1 MSALMTPRDTAA
13 APVRDDSGQDG
24 VPSAAAPRLAGAW
37 PRLRR
42 HAPIAV
48 PAALLVLLLVA
59 SLLAPWLP
67 VDDPTQIELA
77 NKLLPPGAAHWFGTD
92 ALGRDIFAQV
102 LHGARISLLIGVGVV
117 LVAVLLGVPMGLV
130 AGYAGGR
137 IDSVLMRIADLFLAF
152 PPLLLPILLVAMA
165 GPGLENAMLAVAV
178 SWFPWYARIA
188 RAAAMTVKAE
198 NYIVSARAF
207 GASHLRIVWRHVL
220 PNCST
225 PILVQASL
233 DFGYAILTTASLG
246 FIGLGATPP
255 TPEWGLMISNARS
268 VFLEYWWTA
277 AFPGAAIFVAVMAA
291 NLLGDG
297 LRDMLDPKHEG
308 RSA

>member
-1 MSALMTPRDTAA
+1 MSALMTPSEHTAA
-13 APVRDDSGQDG
+13 PAP
-24 VPSAAAPRLAGAW
+24 AAAEAEARPRAWQAGSAW
-37 PRLRR
+37 LRR
-42 HAPIAV
+42 HAPIA
-48 PAALLVLLLVA
+48 AAAGLLLAMLLA

-67 VDDPTQIELA
+67 VADPTAIDLSV
-77 NKLLPPGAAHWFGTD
+77 KLLPPSAAHWFGTD
-92 ALGRDIFAQV
+92 SLGRDIFAQV
-102 LHGARISLLIGVGVV
+102 LHGARISLLIGLGVV
-117 LVAVLLGVPMGLV
+117 LVALAIGVPLGLV

-137 IDSVLMRIADLFLAF
+137 VDSVLMRISDLFLAF
-152 PPLLLPILLVAMA
+152 PPLLLPIMLVAMM

-188 RAAAMTVKAE
+188 RAAAMSVKAE

-207 GASHLRIVWRHVL
+207 GASHARIIWRHVL

-225 PILVQASL
+225 PIIVQASL

-277 AFPGAAIFVAVMAA
+277 AFPGAAIFLAVMAA

-297 LRDMLDPKHEG
+297 LRDLLDPKHEG
-308 RSA
+308 RLA

>member
-1 MSALMTPRDTAA
+1 MIAGTA
-13 APVRDDSGQDG
+13 G
-24 VPSAAAPRLAGAW
+24 L
-37 PRLRR
+37 LL
-42 HAPIAV
+42 
-48 PAALLVLLLVA
+48 ALLLL
-59 SLLAPWLP
+59 SLAAPWLSLP
-67 VDDPTQIELA
+67 DPARIDLA
-77 NKLLPPGAAHWFGTD
+77 VKLMPPGAEHWFGTD
-92 ALGRDIFAQV
+92 ALGRDLFSQV
-102 LHGARISLLIGVGVV
+102 LHGARISLLIGAGVV
-117 LVAVLLGVPMGLV
+117 LVAALIGVPLGLV
-130 AGYAGGR
+130 AGYAGGWL
-137 IDSVLMRIADLFLAF
+137 DSLLMRTADLFLAF
-152 PPLLLPILLVAMA
+152 PPLLLPILLVALL

-188 RAAAMTVKAE
+188 RAAALSVKAE

-207 GASHLRIVWRHVL
+207 GASHARIVWRHVL

-277 AFPGAAIFVAVMAA
+277 AFPGAAIFIAVMAA

-297 LRDMLDPKHEG
+297 LRDRLDPKFEG

>member
-1 MSALMTPRDTAA
+1 MNPSDTPATPAA
-13 APVRDDSGQDG
+13 ADLPDARRPARLFAWLRHHAAIAG
-24 VPSAAAPRLAGAW
+24 SAGL
-37 PRLRR
+37 LL
-42 HAPIAV
+42 
-48 PAALLVLLLVA
+48 ALLLA
-59 SLLAPWLP
+59 SLAAPWLP
-67 VDDPTQIELA
+67 VADPGAIDLA
-77 NKLLPPGAAHWFGTD
+77 AKLQPPGAAHWFGTD
-92 ALGRDIFAQV
+92 ALGRDLFAQV

-117 LVAVLLGVPMGLV
+117 LVALAIGVPMGLV

-137 IDSVLMRIADLFLAF
+137 VDSVLMRISDLFLAF
-152 PPLLLPILLVAMA
+152 PPLLLPIMLVAMM

-207 GASHLRIVWRHVL
+207 GASHAHIVWRHVL

-297 LRDMLDPKHEG
+297 LRDLLDPRHEG
-308 RSA
+308 RPA

>member
-1 MSALMTPRDTAA
+1 MSALMTPSENRA
-13 APVRDDSGQDG
+13 APTTADAA
-24 VPSAAAPRLAGAW
+24 SAPAGAARAW
-37 PRLRR
+37 HGGCAWLSR

-48 PAALLVLLLVA
+48 AAGLLLAMLMA
-59 SLLAPWLP
+59 SLLAPWLAGA
-67 VDDPTQIELA
+67 DPTAIDLSV
-77 NKLLPPGAAHWFGTD
+77 KLLPPSAVHWFGTD

-102 LHGARISLLIGVGVV
+102 LHGARISLLIGLGVV
-117 LVAVLLGVPMGLV
+117 LVALAIGVPLGLV

-137 IDSVLMRIADLFLAF
+137 VDSVLMRLSDLFLAF
-152 PPLLLPILLVAMA
+152 PPLLLPIMLVAMM

-188 RAAAMTVKAE
+188 RAAAMSVKAE

-207 GASHLRIVWRHVL
+207 GASHARIIWRHVL

-225 PILVQASL
+225 PIIVQASL

-277 AFPGAAIFVAVMAA
+277 AFPGAAIFLAVMAA

-297 LRDMLDPKHEG
+297 LRDLLDPKHEG
-308 RSA
+308 RLA

>member
-1 MSALMTPRDTAA
+1 MSALMTPSENRAAHATADA
-13 APVRDDSGQDG
+13 A
-24 VPSAAAPRLAGAW
+24 SAPAGAARTW
-37 PRLRR
+37 HAGRAWLRR
-42 HAPIAV
+42 HAPIA
-48 PAALLVLLLVA
+48 AAAGLLLAMLMA
-59 SLLAPWLP
+59 SLLAPWLA
-67 VDDPTQIELA
+67 VADPTAIDLSV
-77 NKLLPPGAAHWFGTD
+77 KLLPPSAAHWFGTD
-92 ALGRDIFAQV
+92 ALGRDLFAQV
-102 LHGARISLLIGVGVV
+102 LHGARISLLIGLGVV
-117 LVAVLLGVPMGLV
+117 LVALAIGVPLGLV

-137 IDSVLMRIADLFLAF
+137 VDSVLMRLSDLFLAF
-152 PPLLLPILLVAMA
+152 PPLLLPIMLVAMM

-188 RAAAMTVKAE
+188 RAAAMSVKAE

-207 GASHLRIVWRHVL
+207 GASHARIIWRHVL

-225 PILVQASL
+225 PIIVQASL

-277 AFPGAAIFVAVMAA
+277 AFPGAAIFLAVMAA

-297 LRDMLDPKHEG
+297 LRDLLDPKHEG
-308 RSA
+308 RLA

>member
-1 MSALMTPRDTAA
+1 MSATLAL
-13 APVRDDSGQDG
+13 
-24 VPSAAAPRLAGAW
+24 APRRPAVRGLLHWLRQNAVMASTAG
-37 PRLRR
+37 
-42 HAPIAV
+42 
-48 PAALLVLLLVA
+48 LLLTLLLL
-59 SLLAPWLP
+59 SLAAPWLGLP
-67 VDDPTQIELA
+67 DPARIDLA
-77 NKLLPPGAAHWFGTD
+77 AKLMPPGAAHWFGTD
-92 ALGRDIFAQV
+92 ALGRDLFSQV
-102 LHGARISLLIGVGVV
+102 LHGARISLLIGAGVV
-117 LVAVLLGVPMGLV
+117 LVAALIGVPLGLV
-130 AGYAGGR
+130 AGYAGGWV
-137 IDSVLMRIADLFLAF
+137 DSLLMRTADLFLAF
-152 PPLLLPILLVAMA
+152 PPLLLPILLVALL

-188 RAAAMTVKAE
+188 RAAALSVKAE
-198 NYIVSARAF
+198 NYIVSAHAF
-207 GASHLRIVWRHVL
+207 GASHARIVWRHVL

-277 AFPGAAIFVAVMAA
+277 TFPGAAIFVAVMAA

-297 LRDMLDPKHEG
+297 LRDRLDPKFEG

>member
-1 MSALMTPRDTAA
+1 MSSPTTETILERELASEPLPRGATGVWRNLSRHSAL
-13 APVRDDSGQDG
+13 
-24 VPSAAAPRLAGAW
+24 
-37 PRLRR
+37 
-42 HAPIAV
+42 AV
-48 PAALLVLLLVA
+48 PCLVLLVLLLA
-59 SLLAPWLP
+59 SLLAPWLN
-67 VDDPTQIELA
+67 VADPTQI
-77 NKLLPPGAAHWFGTD
+77 NMMDKLVPPSAEHWFGTD

-117 LVAVLLGVPMGLV
+117 LVAVLIGVPVGLV
-130 AGYAGGR
+130 AGYAGGW
-137 IDSVLMRIADLFLAF
+137 IDSSLMRLADLFLAF

-178 SWFPWYARIA
+178 SWFPWYARIS
-188 RAAAMTVKAE
+188 RAAAMTVKNE
-198 NYIVSARAF
+198 NYIISARAF
-207 GASHLRIVWRHVL
+207 GASHFRILWRHVL

-268 VFLEYWWTA
+268 IFLEYWWTA
-277 AFPGAAIFVAVMAA
+277 TFPGAAIFVTVIAA
-291 NLLGDG
+291 NLVGDG
-297 LRDMLDPKHEG
+297 LRDALDPKHEG
-308 RSA
+308 RPA

>member
-1 MSALMTPRDTAA
+1 MSTPMHPSDVPAVAA
-13 APVRDDSGQDG
+13 A
-24 VPSAAAPRLAGAW
+24 ALPRRTLPRVLAL
-37 PRLRR
+37 LRS
-42 HAPIAV
+42 HAPIA
-48 PAALLVLLLVA
+48 AAAGLLLGMLLA
-59 SLLAPWLP
+59 SLIAPWLP
-67 VDDPTQIELA
+67 VVDPAAIDLSA
-77 NKLLPPGAAHWFGTD
+77 KLLPPGAGHWFGTD
-92 ALGRDIFAQV
+92 ALGRDLFAQV

-117 LVAVLLGVPMGLV
+117 LVALAIGVPMGLV

-137 IDSVLMRIADLFLAF
+137 IDSVLMRISDLFLAF
-152 PPLLLPILLVAMA
+152 PPLLLPIMLVALM

-207 GASHLRIVWRHVL
+207 GASHARIVWRHVL
-220 PNCST
+220 PNCTT

-255 TPEWGLMISNARS
+255 TPEWGLMISNSRS

-277 AFPGAAIFVAVMAA
+277 AFPGLAIFVAVMAA

-297 LRDMLDPKHEG
+297 LRDLLDPKHEG
-308 RSA
+308 RLA

>member
-1 MSALMTPRDTAA
+1 MSSPTTETILERELASEPLPRGAT
-13 APVRDDSGQDG
+13 G
-24 VPSAAAPRLAGAW
+24 VWRNLS
-37 PRLRR
+37 R
-42 HAPIAV
+42 HAALAV
-48 PAALLVLLLVA
+48 PALLLLVLLLV
-59 SLLAPWLP
+59 SLLAPWLN
-67 VDDPTQIELA
+67 VADPTQI
-77 NKLLPPGAAHWFGTD
+77 NMMDKLVPPSAEHWFGTD

-117 LVAVLLGVPMGLV
+117 LVAVLIGVPVGLV
-130 AGYAGGR
+130 AGYAGGW
-137 IDSVLMRIADLFLAF
+137 IDSSLMRLADLFLAF

-178 SWFPWYARIA
+178 SWFPWYARIS
-188 RAAAMTVKAE
+188 RAAAMTVKNE
-198 NYIVSARAF
+198 NYIISARAF
-207 GASHLRIVWRHVL
+207 GASHSRILWRHVL

-268 VFLEYWWTA
+268 IFLEYWWTA
-277 AFPGAAIFVAVMAA
+277 TFPGAAIFVTVIAA
-291 NLLGDG
+291 NLVGDG
-297 LRDMLDPKHEG
+297 LRDALDPKHEG
-308 RSA
+308 RPA

>member
-1 MSALMTPRDTAA
+1 MPSSSDTAA
-13 APVRDDSGQDG
+13 ARTGQAEASTAP
-24 VPSAAAPRLAGAW
+24 PSPRRPGLRAW
-37 PRLRR
+37 LRR
-42 HAPIAV
+42 HAPIAA
-48 PAALLVLLLVA
+48 PAAMLAALLLA

-67 VDDPTQIELA
+67 VADPTRIELA
-77 NKLLPPGAAHWFGTD
+77 DKLLPPSAAHWFGTD
-92 ALGRDIFAQV
+92 ALGRDLFAQV
-102 LHGARISLLIGVGVV
+102 LHGARISLLIGLGVV

-137 IDSVLMRIADLFLAF
+137 VDSVLMRIADLFLAF

-207 GASHLRIVWRHVL
+207 GASHARIVWRHVL

-291 NLLGDG
+291 NQLGDG
-297 LRDMLDPKHEG
+297 LRDLLDPRHEG
-308 RSA
+308 RSV

>member
-1 MSALMTPRDTAA
+1 MS
-13 APVRDDSGQDG
+13 
-24 VPSAAAPRLAGAW
+24 SAATQSAAVVPAVRHGQGLRPW
-37 PRLRR
+37 LRR
-42 HAPIAV
+42 YAGMVGP
-48 PAALLVLLLVA
+48 ALLLLALLLV

-67 VDDPTQIELA
+67 FADPTQIDMTQ
-77 NKLLPPGAAHWFGTD
+77 KLLPPGAEHWFGTD
-92 ALGRDIFAQV
+92 ALGRDLFAQV

-117 LVAVLLGVPMGLV
+117 LVAVLLGVPVGLV
-130 AGYAGGR
+130 AGYAGGW
-137 IDSVLMRIADLFLAF
+137 IDSALMRVADLFLAF
-152 PPLLLPILLVAMA
+152 PPLLLPILLVALT

-207 GASHLRIVWRHVL
+207 GASHARILWRHVL
-220 PNCST
+220 PNSST

-268 VFLEYWWTA
+268 IFLEYWWTA
-277 AFPGAAIFVAVMAA
+277 AFPGAAIFVTVVAA
-291 NLLGDG
+291 NLMGDAM
-297 LRDMLDPKHEG
+297 RDALDPKHEA
-308 RSA
+308 RLA

>member
-1 MSALMTPRDTAA
+1 MSSPTTETLLERELASEPLPRV
-13 APVRDDSGQDG
+13 APGIWRN
-24 VPSAAAPRLAGAW
+24 LC
-37 PRLRR
+37 R
-42 HAPIAV
+42 HAALAV
-48 PAALLVLLLVA
+48 PGLALLVLLLA
-59 SLLAPWLP
+59 SLLAPWLN
-67 VDDPTQIELA
+67 VADPTQI
-77 NKLLPPGAAHWFGTD
+77 NMMDKLVPPSAEHWFGTD

-117 LVAVLLGVPMGLV
+117 LVAVLIGVPVGLV
-130 AGYAGGR
+130 AGYAGGW
-137 IDSVLMRIADLFLAF
+137 IDSSLMRLADLFLAF

-178 SWFPWYARIA
+178 SWFPWYARIS
-188 RAAAMTVKAE
+188 RAAAMTVKNE
-198 NYIVSARAF
+198 NYIISARAF
-207 GASHLRIVWRHVL
+207 GASHFRILWRHVL

-268 VFLEYWWTA
+268 IFLEYWWTA
-277 AFPGAAIFVAVMAA
+277 TFPGAAIFVTVIAA
-291 NLLGDG
+291 NLVGDA
-297 LRDMLDPKHEG
+297 LRDALDPKHEG
-308 RSA
+308 RPA

>member
-1 MSALMTPRDTAA
+1 MSFSTT
-13 APVRDDSGQDG
+13 Q
-24 VPSAAAPRLAGAW
+24 SAAAVPAVRHGQGLGSW
-37 PRLRR
+37 LRR
-42 HAPIAV
+42 YAGLAV
-48 PAALLVLLLVA
+48 PAALLLVLLAA

-67 VDDPTQIELA
+67 IADPTQIDMSE
-77 NKLLPPGAAHWFGTD
+77 KLLPPGSAHWFGTD
-92 ALGRDIFAQV
+92 ALGRDLFAQV

-117 LVAVLLGVPMGLV
+117 LVAMLLGVPVGLV
-130 AGYAGGR
+130 AGYAGGWV
-137 IDSVLMRIADLFLAF
+137 DSALMRVADLFLAF
-152 PPLLLPILLVAMA
+152 PPLLLPILLVALT

-178 SWFPWYARIA
+178 SWFPWYSRIA

-207 GASHLRIVWRHVL
+207 GASHARILWRHVL
-220 PNCST
+220 PNSST

-268 VFLEYWWTA
+268 IFLEYWWTA
-277 AFPGAAIFVAVMAA
+277 TFPGAAIFVTVIAA
-291 NLLGDG
+291 NLMGDA
-297 LRDMLDPKHEG
+297 LRDALDPKHEA
-308 RSA
+308 RPA

>member
-1 MSALMTPRDTAA
+1 MSSSTSESATLPEPELATGPLPRGN
-13 APVRDDSGQDG
+13 SGIWRWVG
-24 VPSAAAPRLAGAW
+24 HR
-37 PRLRR
+37 
-42 HAPIAV
+42 
-48 PAALLVLLLVA
+48 AALTLPALFLFVLLFA

-67 VDDPTQIELA
+67 VADPTQI
-77 NKLLPPGAAHWFGTD
+77 NMMDKLVPPSAEHWFGSD

-102 LHGARISLLIGVGVV
+102 LHGARISLLIGIGVV
-117 LVAVLLGVPMGLV
+117 LVAVLIGVPVGLI
-130 AGYAGGR
+130 AGYAGGWV
-137 IDSVLMRIADLFLAF
+137 DSSLMRLADLFLAF

-165 GPGLENAMLAVAV
+165 GPGLENAMVAVAV

-188 RAAAMTVKAE
+188 RAAAMTVKSE

-207 GASHLRIVWRHVL
+207 GASHFRILWRHVL
-220 PNCST
+220 PNSST

-268 VFLEYWWTA
+268 IFLEYWWTA
-277 AFPGAAIFVAVMAA
+277 TFPGAAIFVTVIAA
-291 NLLGDG
+291 NLVGDG
-297 LRDMLDPKHEG
+297 LRDALDPKHEG
-308 RSA
+308 RLA

>member
-1 MSALMTPRDTAA
+1 MSSSTTESATLVERESATQPRPRGGTGIWRWIRDHIALALP
-13 APVRDDSGQDG
+13 
-24 VPSAAAPRLAGAW
+24 
-37 PRLRR
+37 
-42 HAPIAV
+42 
-48 PAALLVLLLVA
+48 ALLLLALLLA

-67 VDDPTQIELA
+67 VADPTQINMLD
-77 NKLLPPGAAHWFGTD
+77 KLLPPTPEHWFGTD

-117 LVAVLLGVPMGLV
+117 FVAVLIGVPVGLV
-130 AGYAGGR
+130 AGYSGGWV
-137 IDSVLMRIADLFLAF
+137 DSSLMRFADLFLAF

-165 GPGLENAMLAVAV
+165 GPGLGNAMLAVAV

-188 RAAAMTVKAE
+188 RAAAMAVKSE

-207 GASHLRIVWRHVL
+207 GASHFRILWRHVL
-220 PNCST
+220 PNSST

-246 FIGLGATPP
+246 FIGLGAIPP

-268 VFLEYWWTA
+268 IFLEYWWTA
-277 AFPGAAIFVAVMAA
+277 TFPGAAIFVTVVAA
-291 NLLGDG
+291 NLMGDG
-297 LRDMLDPKHEG
+297 LRDALDPKHEG